1 MQTEIPGWVL
11 TGVGISN
18 WVGILSGIFVAICAA
33 IVAVIAWNML
43 GTLKEIRSMVEN
55 EVRKDLLPSVTATM
69 KNVEKISDDAAETT
83 HNVTGTVNKVSNL
96 VSSATTKLESP
107 IIRIVGVLSGIMAA
121 GRAAK
126 KAGGGE
132 TKKKRGFFG

>member
-11 TGVGISN
+11 TGVGLAG
-18 WVGILSGIFVAICAA
+18 WVQIFSGIALAICGA

-55 EVRKDLLPSVTATM
+55 EVRKDLLPSVTNTM
-69 KNVEKISDDAAETT
+69 KNVEKISADAAETT
-83 HNVTGTVNKVSNL
+83 HNVTGTVNKVSNV
-96 VSSATTKLESP
+96 VSAATTKLESP
-107 IIRIVGVLSGIMAA
+107 IIKVVGIVSGIAA
-121 GRAAK
+121 ASRGAK

-132 TKKKRGFFG
+132 GKKKRGFFG